1 MPKRMR
7 EECEF
12 EPGIP
17 SEKSVVVPETCAQHQ
32 FQFKFRKS
40 SNLGENLALADPE
53 ANPMVTQELIPS
65 THRTNPSEVKIDPN
79 STADYEPEAIN
90 SPSEAE
96 ANQFLNS
103 TSCRKRPEEG

>member
-7 EECEF
+7 AECEF

-17 SEKSVVVPETCAQHQ
+17 SEKSVVVPETCAQHH

-53 ANPMVTQELIPS
+53 ANPMVAQELNPYTQRI
-65 THRTNPSEVKIDPN
+65 NPSEVKIDPN
-79 STADYEPEAIN
+79 TAADYKPEALN
-90 SPSEAE
+90 SPAKAE
-96 ANQFLNS
+96 AFS
-103 TSCRKRPEEG
+103 F